1 MVVALAVRKVRDGNQ
16 RRSDSISSP
25 SACLRIALVIAA
37 LLIAALASIYMIQM
51 PGSFA
56 STLASMFAF

>member
-1 MVVALAVRKVRDGNQ
+1 MATRDDQ
-16 RRSDSISSP
+16 TPSP
-25 SACLRIALVIAA
+25 AHPPRLWIELVIAA

-56 STLASMFAF
+56 SRLASMFAF

>member
-1 MVVALAVRKVRDGNQ
+1 LAVRFAMATRHGQ
-16 RRSDSISSP
+16 IPSP
-25 SACLRIALVIAA
+25 AHPPRLRIALVIVA

-56 STLASMFAF
+56 SRLASMFAF